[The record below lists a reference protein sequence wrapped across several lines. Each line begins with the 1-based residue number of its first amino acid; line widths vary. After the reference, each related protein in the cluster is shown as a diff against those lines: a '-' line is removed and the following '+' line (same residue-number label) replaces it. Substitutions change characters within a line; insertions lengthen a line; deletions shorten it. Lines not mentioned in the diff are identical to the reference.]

1 MLSAFKNYL
10 IHKGITIQKEGETT
24 ISFGNEGLN
33 YIFVFDKNDPFY
45 FRLIL
50 PNVLRINDNRNEIL
64 DKINDENTKFKVAKS
79 VIINNNVWISVE
91 QFVYSFEK
99 INNLFER
106 SLIVLRTYINDFRE
120 EIHV

>member
-24 ISFGNEGLN
+24 ISFSNEGLN

-50 PNVLRINDNRNEIL
+50 PNVLCINDNRNEIL

-79 VIINNNVWISVE
+79 VIINNNVWITVE
-91 QFVYSFEK
+91 QFVYTFEK

-120 EIHV
+120 EIQV

>member
-10 IHKGITIQKEGETT
+10 LHKGITIQKEGETT
-24 ISFGNEGLN
+24 ISFSNEGLN

-50 PNVLRINDNRNEIL
+50 PNVLRVNDNRNEIL
-64 DKINDENTKFKVAKS
+64 DKINNENMKFKVAKS

-91 QFVYSFEK
+91 QFVYTFEK

-106 SLIVLRTYINDFRE
+106 SLMVLRTYINDFRE
-120 EIHV
+120 ETHV

>member
-24 ISFGNEGLN
+24 ISFSNEGLN

-91 QFVYSFEK
+91 QFVYTFEK